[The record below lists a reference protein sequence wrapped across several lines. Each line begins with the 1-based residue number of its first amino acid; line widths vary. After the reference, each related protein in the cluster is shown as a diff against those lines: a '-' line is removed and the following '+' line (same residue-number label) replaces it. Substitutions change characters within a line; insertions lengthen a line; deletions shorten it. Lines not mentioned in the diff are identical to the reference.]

1 MWWPGLL
8 LLLLLKLHCM
18 GPLERWRQNSTPPT
32 GYSQPHLTLGACN
45 PINFTTLDP
54 EDPRWEN
61 DHKIGIHI
69 HGQDICPRTILYLMR
84 VTVPL
89 WASTHKV
96 FHSFYEEIESRPLPN
111 TIMTRNWFLA
121 LAETIVQTLNVSCYV
136 CGGNN
141 MEDQWSWGGQRAR
154 SLQTLWWGRIL
165 QSCYQDLAS

>member
-84 VTVPL
+84 ATVPL

-96 FHSFYEEIESRPLPN
+96 FHYFYEEIESSPPK
-111 TIMTRNWFLA
+111 ISIKTRNLFLA
-121 LAETIVQTLNVSCYV
+121 LAETIAQTLKFSSCYV
-136 CGGNN
+136 CMG
-141 MEDQWSWGGQRAR
+141 DQWLWDAR
-154 SLQTLWWGRIL
+154 EIEPHESYNEAGYPNPANGI
-165 QSCYQDLAS
+165 